1 MSPKFV
7 VIITLIPDP
16 SAWFTQTAVLYFSE
30 HESKA
35 VRASF
40 PEDYWHECRKCKIIK
55 KSVFLS
61 MEEKV
66 KILGAKCPH
75 DIMEESVKSFCLGFP
90 IPKVTE
96 LYCTALILIRPN

>member
-1 MSPKFV
+1 MSPKFI

-61 MEEKV
+61 MEEKG
-66 KILGAKCPH
+66 KISGAKCPH

-96 LYCTALILIRPN
+96 LYCTALILIGPN

>member
-1 MSPKFV
+1 
-7 VIITLIPDP
+7 
-16 SAWFTQTAVLYFSE
+16 
-30 HESKA
+30 
-35 VRASF
+35 
-40 PEDYWHECRKCKIIK
+40 
-55 KSVFLS
+55 

-75 DIMEESVKSFCLGFP
+75 DIMKESVKSFCLGFP

>member
-1 MSPKFV
+1 MI
-7 VIITLIPDP
+7 VIALIPDP
-16 SAWFTQTAVLYFSE
+16 LAWFTRTAVLYFGD
-30 HESKA
+30 HKSKA

-40 PEDYWHECRKCKIIK
+40 PEDYWLECRKCKINQ

-75 DIMEESVKSFCLGFP
+75 DIMKESVKSFCLGFP

-96 LYCTALILIRPN
+96 LYCTALILIGPN

>member
-1 MSPKFV
+1 MR
-7 VIITLIPDP
+7 VIALIPDP
-16 SAWFTQTAVLYFSE
+16 LAWFTRTAVLYFSD

-40 PEDYWHECRKCKIIK
+40 PEDYWLECRKCKINQ

-66 KILGAKCPH
+66 LNLSAWVFLYP
-75 DIMEESVKSFCLGFP
+75 KSQNYTVLH
-90 IPKVTE
+90 
-96 LYCTALILIRPN
+96 